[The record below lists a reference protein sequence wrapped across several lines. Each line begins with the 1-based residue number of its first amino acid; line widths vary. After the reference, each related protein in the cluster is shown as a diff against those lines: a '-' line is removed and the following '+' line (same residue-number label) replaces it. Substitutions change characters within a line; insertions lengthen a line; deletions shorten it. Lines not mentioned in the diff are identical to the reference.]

1 MATAKTA
8 GSASFFA
15 RFNAALV
22 AGLGLL
28 VLVGVLAV
36 SSVDELVASAEEETL
51 AQGRLTAVEEFV
63 GKLERVGATV
73 TRYLVEGTP
82 ARFAEYRVGKDAA
95 LAAFEALTA
104 GVANDPAQAARLSVI
119 NKLMRLRFVEQDRLM
134 RLIRERAPLPPPP
147 DSWPFDTLGPAR
159 SANLDQ
165 NLADLLHEVR
175 AYEIKRIEGRRAEV
189 QVRARQTSRMIAW
202 GGVIALL
209 LVASAA
215 WFANR
220 YQRRQARADAQLRA
234 SEARVKKLI
243 DSVPGL
249 ISYVDRQQLI
259 QYHNRAYRDFLGRPA
274 SALDGKPYLDVIGA
288 DVAKVVEPYV
298 ARALA
303 GESLSFERT
312 QRNAQGVLR
321 VLACA
326 FSPDFGARG
335 EVLGYYALLFDVTE
349 RRDLERLK
357 SDFVAMVSHELRT
370 PLTSIVGALALARD
384 TQGMDA
390 EVEALL
396 DIAAR
401 NSERLARLVNDVL
414 DLEKIEAG
422 KMEFHSRPIDLGE
435 LLAQAVTANL
445 PYADTLGVRLAV
457 KSVEEP
463 ADEKVRANADAD
475 RVMQVLTNLIS
486 NACKASPRGQEVLLS
501 YSVSGEMARVAV
513 RDHGSGIPVE
523 FQPLVFEKFAQS
535 ATNKPIP
542 NAASDTASRSALHKG
557 TGLGLPICKA
567 LIEHMGGTIGFRTQ
581 TEGEA
586 RGSVFFFELPLA

>member
-1 MATAKTA
+1 MTAPSKTA
-8 GSASFFA
+8 GSGSFFA
-15 RFNAALV
+15 RFNAVLL
-22 AGLGLL
+22 AGLVLL
-28 VLVGVLAV
+28 VLLGGLAV
-36 SSVDELVASAEEETL
+36 SSVDQLVASAEEENL

-82 ARFAEYRVGKDAA
+82 ARNAEYVVGKDAA

-104 GVANDPAQAARLSVI
+104 KVATDPAQTERLTRI
-119 NKLMRLRFVEQDRLM
+119 NKLMRLRFIEQDRLV
-134 RLIRERAPLPPPP
+134 RLIGERAPLPPPP
-147 DSWPFDTLGPAR
+147 DSWPYDTLGPAR

-165 NLADLLHEVR
+165 SLADLLQAVR
-175 AYEIKRIEGRRAEV
+175 AEEVKRIEARRAEV
-189 QVRARQTSRMIAW
+189 QVRARQTSSMIAW

-209 LVASAA
+209 LVGSAA

-234 SEARVKKLI
+234 SEERVKKLI

-249 ISYVDRQQLI
+249 ISYVDRRQTM

-274 SALDGKPYLDVIGA
+274 GALDGKPYLEVVDTEVARVI
-288 DVAKVVEPYV
+288 EPYV

-303 GESLSFERT
+303 GESVNFERT

-326 FSPDFGARG
+326 FTPDFGARG

-349 RRDLERLK
+349 RRELERLK

-384 TQGMDA
+384 SEDMDA
-390 EVEALL
+390 QIASLL
-396 DIAAR
+396 EIAAR

-422 KMEFHSRPIDLGE
+422 KMEFHHRPIDLGD
-435 LLAQAVTANL
+435 LLAQAAAANQ
-445 PYADTLGVRLAV
+445 PYAETLGVRVRVNPSEDKVLAH
-457 KSVEEP
+457 
-463 ADEKVRANADAD
+463 ADAD
-475 RVMQVLTNLIS
+475 RAMQVLTNLIS
-486 NACKASPRGQEVLLS
+486 NACKASGRGQEVVLS
-501 YSVSGEMARVAV
+501 SAISGQMGRVAV
-513 RDHGSGIPVE
+513 RDHGRGIPVE

-535 ATNKPIP
+535 ATAKPIAQF
-542 NAASDTASRSALHKG
+542 AAHKG
-557 TGLGLPICKA
+557 TGLGLPICKV

-581 TEGEA
+581 TEGDET
-586 RGSVFFFELPLA
+586 GTVFFFELPLA

>member
-1 MATAKTA
+1 MPPSHATWWR
-8 GSASFFA
+8 A
-15 RFNAALV
+15 RPRALRNIALV
-22 AGLGLL
+22 K
-28 VLVGVLAV
+28 
-36 SSVDELVASAEEETL
+36 T
-51 AQGRLTAVEEFV
+51 QRW
-63 GKLERVGATV
+63 
-73 TRYLVEGTP
+73 P
-82 ARFAEYRVGKDAA
+82 
-95 LAAFEALTA
+95 
-104 GVANDPAQAARLSVI
+104 ANDPAQAQRLSVI

-249 ISYVDRQQLI
+249 ISYVDKQQRI

-274 SALDGKPYLDVIGA
+274 SALDGKPYLDVIGS

-370 PLTSIVGALALARD
+370 PLTSIVGAVALARD
-384 TQGMDA
+384 SEGMGA

-422 KMEFHSRPIDLGE
+422 KMEFHSRPVDLGE

-445 PYADTLGVRLAV
+445 PYAETLGVRLAV
-457 KSVEEP
+457 KSADEST
-463 ADEKVRANADAD
+463 DEKVRANADAD

-501 YSVSGEMARVAV
+501 CSVSGEMARVAV
-513 RDHGSGIPVE
+513 RDYGSGIPVE

-535 ATNKPIP
+535 ATNKPIAKTALP
-542 NAASDTASRSALHKG
+542 PASPPVLHSALHKG